1 MATVTRPR
9 RRLRWS
15 SHGSGDCP
23 TTTWYRVS
31 FGILKHPPAART
43 DACEV
48 SDANSSCSLAA
59 AAGSARGSTVTVT
72 TSAEAV
78 SSAIR
83 RLSHHHMMS
92 GNVCTGLELV
102 CRPYNRRRIM
112 ETLFRAP
119 RQGSCRCEY
128 SCSQLVVE
136 LFERMLSSRLTTS
149 TPGVVTAI
157 ENRTQNVHKQP

>member
-1 MATVTRPR
+1 MWRWGSRPIHEPTASSDAVIVCRSSERSARRGARAVRQPLATVSRPR

-102 CRPYNRRRIM
+102 CRPYNGRVIM
-112 ETLFRAP
+112 EYA
-119 RQGSCRCEY
+119 
-128 SCSQLVVE
+128 
-136 LFERMLSSRLTTS
+136 LSSPS
-149 TPGVVTAI
+149 GG
-157 ENRTQNVHKQP
+157 

>member
-1 MATVTRPR
+1 MPASADAVTVQRSSERALDAALERAVSLATVTRPR

-78 SSAIR
+78 ASAIR

-92 GNVCTGLELV
+92 GNVCAGLELV

-119 RQGSCRCEY
+119 RPGGSA
-128 SCSQLVVE
+128 V
-136 LFERMLSSRLTTS
+136 
-149 TPGVVTAI
+149 
-157 ENRTQNVHKQP
+157 